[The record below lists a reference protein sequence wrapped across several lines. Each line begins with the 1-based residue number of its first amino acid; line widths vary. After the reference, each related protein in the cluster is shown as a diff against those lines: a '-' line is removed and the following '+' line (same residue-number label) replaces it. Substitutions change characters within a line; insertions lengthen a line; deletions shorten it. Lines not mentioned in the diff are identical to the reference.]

1 MGEESRPRTECA
13 QERKGEKVGKK
24 VPLLLPLLPIGLD
37 AWAFLPPSSPQGSKF
52 RKRARVREGGGLEGE
67 DGGAAPLRL
76 PLFLSCIILAAV
88 SWSVGGRE
96 GRGLYSYVRQEDPE
110 QVKRRKGDDRK
121 QHFLR
126 VRETRTR

>member
-1 MGEESRPRTECA
+1 M
-13 QERKGEKVGKK
+13 
-24 VPLLLPLLPIGLD
+24 
-37 AWAFLPPSSPQGSKF
+37 
-52 RKRARVREGGGLEGE
+52 REGGGLEGE